1 MFAKCTNLTA
11 VSVLKLANIDR
22 FHSTDKAIR
31 AALLRLRLLRTNAV
45 STGHNYGH
53 FKWV

>member
-11 VSVLKLANIDR
+11 VSGLKLANIDR
-22 FHSTDKAIR
+22 FHTTDKAIT
-31 AALLRLRLLRTNAV
+31 AALLTARLLRTNAV

-53 FKWV
+53 FDWL